1 MAGKESEYM
10 ETLTDAEVLTAL
22 TDVIRRLTGIPS
34 SAGTGR
40 HMNYSWPELSEWT
53 SDVGASLSRA
63 PT

>member
-1 MAGKESEYM
+1 M

-40 HMNYSWPELSEWT
+40 HMNYSVRWLELSEWT
-53 SDVGASLSRA
+53 SDVGASLSGA